1 MYMGP
6 FQWCHTISTQ
16 ALAVSPTAA
25 HSSCQFLP
33 MTVTTNDH
41 DRPEDLLYLISS
53 QSSLTIYTAPQ
64 YSQHWAIPY
73 SQFRL
78 HHEPSV
84 QGQRLQSTQSNEHDG
99 L

>member
-1 MYMGP
+1 
-6 FQWCHTISTQ
+6 
-16 ALAVSPTAA
+16 
-25 HSSCQFLP
+25 